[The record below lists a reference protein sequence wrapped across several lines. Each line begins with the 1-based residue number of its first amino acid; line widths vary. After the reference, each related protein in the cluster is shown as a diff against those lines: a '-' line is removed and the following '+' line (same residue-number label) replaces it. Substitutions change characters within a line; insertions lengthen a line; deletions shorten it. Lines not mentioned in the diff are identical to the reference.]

1 MSLCYVYMYVSYE
14 LFFIHNFVSFL
25 CKHVCFSC
33 VFYNN
38 LTYLLSL
45 KSISNGLKLGR
56 LKIES
61 LFESV
66 HATESHSSPP
76 FEANCLLNAVKI
88 WKIADL
94 NNKPAKH
101 RTKLARLKSG
111 KCRQVTQT
119 QIYIWILILTDSA
132 YAGLIMSL
140 NMHPI
145 SHLKSIYQKS
155 FSKTIHMWLTYFK
168 TGLNACKNIKYGTQ
182 KHCTNKKAKKRYGGD
197 RALMVL
203 SEEPLNR

>member
-14 LFFIHNFVSFL
+14 LFFIHNFVPFL

-66 HATESHSSPP
+66 QATESHSSPP

-111 KCRQVTQT
+111 KRRQVTQT
-119 QIYIWILILTDSA
+119 QIYIWILTLTDSA
-132 YAGLIMSL
+132 YE
-140 NMHPI
+140 
-145 SHLKSIYQKS
+145 SHYESQHASEIHLPKIIFKKQ
-155 FSKTIHMWLTYFK
+155 FICDLLTSK
-168 TGLNACKNIKYGTQ
+168 Q
-182 KHCTNKKAKKRYGGD
+182 D
-197 RALMVL
+197 
-203 SEEPLNR
+203 

>member
-1 MSLCYVYMYVSYE
+1 MYRM
-14 LFFIHNFVSFL
+14 N
-25 CKHVCFSC
+25 CFSYIILCHSC
-33 VFYNN
+33 VNMCAFHVFFYNN
-38 LTYLLSL
+38 LTYLVSL

-101 RTKLARLKSG
+101 RTKLVRLKSG
-111 KCRQVTQT
+111 KRIQVTQT
-119 QIYIWILILTDSA
+119 QIYIWILILTHSA

-155 FSKTIHMWLTYFK
+155 VSKNNSYVTYLLQNRTK
-168 TGLNACKNIKYGTQ
+168 RLQKYKIWNT
-182 KHCTNKKAKKRYGGD
+182 KALYK
-197 RALMVL
+197 
-203 SEEPLNR
+203 

>member
-111 KCRQVTQT
+111 KRRQVTQT
-119 QIYIWILILTDSA
+119 QIYIWILTLTDSA

-155 FSKTIHMWLTYFK
+155 FSKNNSYVTYLLQNRTK
-168 TGLNACKNIKYGTQ
+168 RLQKYKIWNT
-182 KHCTNKKAKKRYGGD
+182 KALYK
-197 RALMVL
+197 
-203 SEEPLNR
+203 